1 MICLCKFLIL
11 YIINIYFNVCMDF
24 VIFMNEFSDIKTSE
38 RPKNIKESDD
48 SLLINY

>member
-1 MICLCKFLIL
+1 
-11 YIINIYFNVCMDF
+11 MDF
-24 VIFMNEFSDIKTSE
+24 VIFMDEFSYIKTFE